1 MKPTWYIAEN
11 NGISC
16 TIRDAADH
24 DEDGDG
30 MVCEQA
36 TPDDARLIA
45 ASPDLLAALLNLTSS
60 LEDDHQLCA
69 WGEDMEWEQRDDMP
83 HHVDCVAGKARA
95 AIDKANGTA
104 FSCVDGDHG
113 CYSADQPCGCPCD
126 NCHDETELRCKVCNT
141 IVASIRNSTF
151 YLASTDAPTE
161 TVPDHCEDCTH
172 EFDPDNGPCHDCG
185 TERPDWGS
193 RTNCSRCGAGL
204 DWNCVAE
211 HQCNTPQ
218 AKRKPHVHTYEQKPG
233 GERRMDANCGAY
245 VCLDCNDHDGLA
257 RCYCGWA
264 SDGGDGVA
272 QLRAEGENVEDDY

>member
-1 MKPTWYIAEN
+1 MDNNISVRIYIQDGTLKHIVPEFPWEGQISAQVVYHDIEFDKLDGSFCREFACPEGPELHKHDWFTTAVIRAE
-11 NGISC
+11 SMQS
-16 TIRDAADH
+16 
-24 DEDGDG
+24 E
-30 MVCEQA
+30 E
-36 TPDDARLIA
+36 
-45 ASPDLLAALLNLTSS
+45 
-60 LEDDHQLCA
+60 
-69 WGEDMEWEQRDDMP
+69 
-83 HHVDCVAGKARA
+83 
-95 AIDKANGTA
+95 
-104 FSCVDGDHG
+104 
-113 CYSADQPCGCPCD
+113 Y
-126 NCHDETELRCKVCNT
+126 
-141 IVASIRNSTF
+141 
-151 YLASTDAPTE
+151 
-161 TVPDHCEDCTH
+161 
-172 EFDPDNGPCHDCG
+172 DPDNGPCHDCG

-264 SDGGDGVA
+264 RDGGDGVA